1 MVRYFM
7 KSNLYKLTVFKILI
21 STLSN
26 YFMQDTL
33 KNSTSKSDMLTSH
46 QLSDDDE
53 DDTESIDMNTS
64 VNPMLNTENTLDEEQ
79 ETSSIQVTD
88 VTVESTA
95 EPKDRAERNSEEV
108 GDAIMSS
115 NVRTSSRNTSTG
127 NNGSNIYRTSVKSRR
142 SNAKAIADE
151 QRVMGKIEKVMES
164 KLNQCK
170 TKKNPVVEDA
180 FKA

>member
-1 MVRYFM
+1 MKFSHESRNLLKTSPVNLILLLLIKYINLMVRYFM
-7 KSNLYKLTVFKILI
+7 KSNLYKLTVFKILS

-33 KNSTSKSDMLTSH
+33 KNSTSKSDMLASH

-88 VTVESTA
+88 VTVESTT

-108 GDAIMSS
+108 GD
-115 NVRTSSRNTSTG
+115 V
-127 NNGSNIYRTSVKSRR
+127 
-142 SNAKAIADE
+142 
-151 QRVMGKIEKVMES
+151 
-164 KLNQCK
+164 
-170 TKKNPVVEDA
+170 
-180 FKA
+180 FKCSY